1 MDRAECLLS
10 LLKSMRVPQA
20 PRGTML
26 RETRFFSTRFFED
39 VRSDRVRLCDFR
51 EMQKRFFF
59 AVVYVTRPMAV
70 LVSRIDE
77 QSKRMLVL
85 ENIVEEHGHGC
96 YEKSH
101 ESTFLASIGCRL
113 DIAEPPEVR
122 ASTLVSWVC
131 ACDDVRTAAACLG
144 ILEYAFSTISQ
155 IIGSH
160 VCKMGW
166 AVHGTLHHYS
176 VHSVLDIQH
185 SADLFSI
192 VDVSRCP
199 EDICFARSTS
209 RSTGPAPAPM
219 RTPLTRAASH
229 STVRVE

>member
-122 ASTLVSWVC
+122 AFNIGLMGVCLRRRADSGGVSWHSRVC
-131 ACDDVRTAAACLG
+131 
-144 ILEYAFSTISQ
+144 
-155 IIGSH
+155 
-160 VCKMGW
+160 
-166 AVHGTLHHYS
+166 
-176 VHSVLDIQH
+176 IQH
-185 SADLFSI
+185 HLADHRKPCVQDGLG
-192 VDVSRCP
+192 RARHAPPLLRPLCP
-199 EDICFARSTS
+199 
-209 RSTGPAPAPM
+209 
-219 RTPLTRAASH
+219 
-229 STVRVE
+229 